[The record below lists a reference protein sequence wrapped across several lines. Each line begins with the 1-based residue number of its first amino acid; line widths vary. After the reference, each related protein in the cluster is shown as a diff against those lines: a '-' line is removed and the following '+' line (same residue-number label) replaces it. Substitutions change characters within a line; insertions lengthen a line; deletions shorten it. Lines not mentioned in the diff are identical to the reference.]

1 LLLAFNLPFL
11 SVNSLTGRQI
21 GLVLTKF
28 AFYTPHL
35 HCVHDVSLFNPRIV
49 FMSAPVSR
57 LSSYLASLLLLW
69 SPVSA
74 AAQQAG
80 PLEFLITFDRSVSAR
95 PFTGRVYV
103 MLFKQD
109 VKELRPGPNWFQ
121 PDPFFAQDVKDWQ
134 PGQPLVLGGKA
145 LGFPVTIDK
154 VPKGTYSIQAVMD
167 FARGERSFS
176 AADGNGY
183 SRTLRRE
190 LEGTRRGVVEL
201 RIDQVYKAK
210 PFPETNRVKLVD
222 IESKLLTAFH
232 RRSTR
237 LRAGVV
243 LPRSFAAE
251 PQRRYPVVYEIPGF
265 SGTHFIAQAAAQREA
280 TNVGGVEMLYVVLD
294 PSCRLGHHVFADSA
308 NNGPCGRA
316 LIEEL
321 IPHIEAKYR
330 GIGASQARFVTGHSS
345 GGWSSLWL
353 QITYPDHLNGVW
365 STSPDPVDFRDFQR
379 IDLTKPDANMFL
391 DARGEKRPIAR
402 MRGKPV
408 LYVRPFSD
416 MEEVMGHGGQLASF
430 EAVFSARGPD
440 GRPRR
445 LWDRTT
451 GAIDA
456 EVARSWERYDIRFI
470 LERNW
475 KTLSRKLAGKLHVWT
490 GSEDTFY
497 LEGAVRN
504 LKESLTR
511 LGSDAVVEIFPGR
524 DHNLRDKA
532 IHDRIAREMAERFL
546 RTQPR
551 GG

>member
-1 LLLAFNLPFL
+1 
-11 SVNSLTGRQI
+11 
-21 GLVLTKF
+21 
-28 AFYTPHL
+28 
-35 HCVHDVSLFNPRIV
+35 
-49 FMSAPVSR
+49 MSMPALRPSFR
-57 LSSYLASLLLLW
+57 LASLLLLLM
-69 SPVSA
+69 PVSA
-74 AAQQAG
+74 AAQSR
-80 PLEFLITFDRSVSAR
+80 PLEFRITFDRSVSAQ

-109 VKELRPGPNWFQ
+109 VKELRPGPNWFN
-121 PDPFFAQDVKDWQ
+121 PDPFFARDVKDW
-134 PGQPLVLGGKA
+134 PADEPLVLDSKA
-145 LGFPVTIDK
+145 LGFPATVDK
-154 VPKGTYSIQAVMD
+154 VPRATYSIQAVMD
-167 FARGERSFS
+167 FDRGERSFS
-176 AADGNGY
+176 TAEGNGH

-190 LEGTRRGVVEL
+190 LDGAASGPVTL

-210 PFPETNRVKLVD
+210 PFQETDRVKLVD

-232 RRSTR
+232 GRSTH

-243 LPRSFAAE
+243 LPRSFASQ

-265 SGTHFIAQAAAQREA
+265 SGTHSIAHLAAQRDA
-280 TNVGGVEMLYVVLD
+280 TNVDGVEMLYVVLD

-330 GIGASQARFVTGHSS
+330 GIGSGQARFVTGHSS

-353 QITYPDHLNGVW
+353 QVAYPDRFNGVW

-379 IDLTKPDANMFL
+379 IDLRKPDANMFL
-391 DARGEKRPIAR
+391 DAHGEKRPIAR
-402 MRGKPV
+402 KSGKPV
-408 LYVRPFSD
+408 LFYRPFSD
-416 MEEVMGHGGQLASF
+416 MEEVMGHGGQLGSF

-440 GRPRR
+440 GRPRK

-451 GAIDA
+451 GAIDGA
-456 EVARSWERYDIRFI
+456 VAKSWEPYDIRLV

-475 KTLSRKLAGKLHVWT
+475 KSLAPKLSGKLHVWT
-490 GSEDTFY
+490 GSADTFY
-497 LEGAVRN
+497 LEGAVMR
-504 LKESLTR
+504 LKESLAR
-511 LGSDAVVEIFPGR
+511 LGSDAAIEIFPDR
-524 DHNLRDKA
+524 DHGLRDKA
-532 IHDRIAREMAERFL
+532 IRDRIGREMAERFR